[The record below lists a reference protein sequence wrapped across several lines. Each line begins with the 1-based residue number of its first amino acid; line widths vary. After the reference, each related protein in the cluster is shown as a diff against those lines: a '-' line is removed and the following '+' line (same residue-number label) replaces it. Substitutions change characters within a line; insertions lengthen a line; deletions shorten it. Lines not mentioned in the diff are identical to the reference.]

1 MTTTTGATAPTTATP
16 GTTAL
21 SIPKIDVAQLTDI
34 YSRAA
39 VRLQKCEAFTEKLLA
54 LELSDENDAK
64 LQAVILNC
72 GTAVKEIQ
80 SERMNYTKAFDQI
93 KKEFTTIESGISNAA
108 ARLQKARDIHAT
120 NKALAKQK
128 AEAEIQNKKNRE
140 LELVELR
147 RECEMQLANYVGQL
161 KQTLSTLFAK
171 GFKTITAENYDE
183 KVAAIKAYSNKLPK
197 EYSGFKFTAW
207 SKYGH
212 EMQPITDEVRDRNAN
227 KYAEDWVN
235 FIHELKTESL
245 VHLQNKKA
253 AGFAVSKD
261 GVDGKEAAVILE
273 VNTTVDTKQIEI
285 QANVEKTMVQFEN
298 TAPISE
304 EKPARESVKI
314 TVTDKLGFQAIAA
327 FWFSTFL
334 GSVDFDGLERKTL
347 KSMIGDIE
355 KHAKNTGEQIESD
368 FVQYEVIYKA
378 INTKK

>member
-1 MTTTTGATAPTTATP
+1 MATTTGATAPTTATS
-16 GTTAL
+16 TTAL
-21 SIPKIDVAQLTDI
+21 TIPKIDVAQLTDI

-39 VRLQKCEAFTEKLLA
+39 TRLQKCEAFTEKLLA
-54 LELSDENDAK
+54 LELNDENDAK

-140 LELVELR
+140 LEIVELR

-171 GFKTITAENYDE
+171 GFKTITEANYDE

-197 EYSGFKFTAW
+197 EYGAFKFTAW

-212 EMQPITDEVRDRNAN
+212 ELQPITDEVRDRNAN
-227 KYAEDWVN
+227 KYGEDWVN
-235 FIHELKTESL
+235 YIHDLKTESL

-253 AGFAVSKD
+253 AGFASSKA
-261 GVDGKEAAVILE
+261 GADGKESAVVLE
-273 VNTTVDTKQIEI
+273 VNTSVDTKQIEI

-314 TVTDKLGFQAIAA
+314 TVTDKLGYQAIAA

-355 KHAKNTGEQIESD
+355 KHAKNTGEEITSE
-368 FVQYEVIYKA
+368 FIRYEVIYKA

>member
-1 MTTTTGATAPTTATP
+1 MTTTTGATAPTTSTQ
-16 GTTAL
+16 AL
-21 SIPKIDVAQLTDI
+21 SIPKIDVAQITDI

-39 VRLQKCEAFTEKLLA
+39 ARLQKCEAFTEKLLS

-93 KKEFTTIESGISNAA
+93 KKEFTTIEGGISNAA

-171 GFKTITAENYDE
+171 GFKTVTEANYDE

-197 EYSGFKFTAW
+197 EYGAFKFTAW

-227 KYAEDWVN
+227 KYGEDWVN
-235 FIHELKTESL
+235 FIHDLKTESL

-253 AGFAVSKD
+253 AGFASSASPVK
-261 GVDGKEAAVILE
+261 LE
-273 VNTTVDTKQIEI
+273 VNTAVDTKQIEI

-314 TVTDKLGFQAIAA
+314 TVTDKLGYQAIAA

-355 KHAKNTGEQIESD
+355 KHAKNTGEQIESPYIA
-368 FVQYEVIYKA
+368 YEVIYKA
-378 INTKK
+378 INAKK